1 MRRSEN
7 LILLACLCLSLISC
21 KTIPAE
27 PVVNIT
33 QDAIETSAVEV
44 QDTSGELLQI
54 VQQVETTGSVT
65 KEHIQALSS
74 KTTALVSQ
82 TETLVK
88 IVQVQTEN
96 IRTMQAQNAAEI
108 SGIKQENERELLAQ
122 YDKVSG
128 LTAEVKAVTAERD
141 RAIDKY
147 KPWKNT
153 AWTLIFIISIL
164 LLLTIIRFVLKY
176 FVKT

>member
-7 LILLACLCLSLISC
+7 TILLTCLCVSLVAC

-27 PVVNIT
+27 PVVTYT
-33 QDAIETSAVEV
+33 QEAIETSAVEV
-44 QDTSGELLQI
+44 QDTSSEVLQI
-54 VQQVETTGSVT
+54 VQQVETAGTVT
-65 KEHIQALSS
+65 KEQIQALST

-96 IRTMQAQNAAEI
+96 IKTMQAQNET
-108 SGIKQENERELLAQ
+108 LLLEQ
-122 YDKVSG
+122 YDKVAG
-128 LTAEVKAVTAERD
+128 LTAEVKAVEAERD

-147 KPWKNT
+147 EPWKKT

-164 LLLTIIRFVLKY
+164 LLLTIIRIVLKY

>member
-7 LILLACLCLSLISC
+7 IILLACLCISLVAC

-33 QDAIETSAVEV
+33 QDAIETSAETVQETSSEV
-44 QDTSGELLQI
+44 LQI

-65 KEHIQALSS
+65 KEQIQALST
-74 KTTALVSQ
+74 KTTALASQ

-88 IVQVQTEN
+88 IVQAQTEN
-96 IRTMQAQNAAEI
+96 IKVMQKQNETAILE
-108 SGIKQENERELLAQ
+108 Q
-122 YDKVSG
+122 YDKVSW
-128 LTAEVKAVTAERD
+128 LTAEVKAVEAERD
-141 RAIDKY
+141 RAIDMY
-147 KPWKNT
+147 KPWRKT
-153 AWTLIFIISIL
+153 ALTLIFIISIL
-164 LLLTIIRFVLKY
+164 LLLTIIRIVLKY

>member
-7 LILLACLCLSLISC
+7 IILLICLLCTLVSC
-21 KTIPAE
+21 KTVPAE
-27 PVVNIT
+27 PVVTYT
-33 QDAIETSAVEV
+33 QEAIETSAVHV
-44 QDTSGELLQI
+44 SDTSGELLQI

-65 KEHIQALSS
+65 KEQIQALSS
-74 KTTALVSQ
+74 KTTTLVSQ

-96 IRTMQAQNAAEI
+96 IKTMQAQNETA
-108 SGIKQENERELLAQ
+108 LLEQ
-122 YDKVSG
+122 YDKVSW
-128 LTAEVKAVTAERD
+128 LTAEVKAVEAERD

-147 KPWKNT
+147 EPWKKT

-164 LLLTIIRFVLKY
+164 LLLTIARYVLKY
-176 FVKT
+176 FLKT

>member
-1 MRRSEN
+1 MKIEN
-7 LILLACLCLSLISC
+7 FILLACLCISLVAC

-44 QDTSGELLQI
+44 KDTSSELLQI
-54 VQQVETTGSVT
+54 VQQVEESGSVT
-65 KEHIQALSS
+65 KEQIQALST

-96 IRTMQAQNAAEI
+96 IKTMQAQNETA
-108 SGIKQENERELLAQ
+108 LLEQ
-122 YDKVSG
+122 YDKVAG

-147 KPWKNT
+147 EPWKKT

-164 LLLTIIRFVLKY
+164 LLLTIIRIVLKY
-176 FVKT
+176 FTKT

>member
-7 LILLACLCLSLISC
+7 VILLICLLCTLVSC
-21 KTIPAE
+21 KTVPSE

-33 QDAIETSAVEV
+33 QEAIETSAVHV
-44 QDTSGELLQI
+44 SDTSSELLQI
-54 VQQVETTGSVT
+54 VQQVEESGSVT
-65 KEHIQALSS
+65 KEQIQALSS
-74 KTTALVSQ
+74 KTTTLVSQ

-96 IRTMQAQNAAEI
+96 IKTMQAQNETA
-108 SGIKQENERELLAQ
+108 LLEQ
-122 YDKVSG
+122 YDKVSW

-147 KPWKNT
+147 EPWKKT

-164 LLLTIIRFVLKY
+164 LLLTIIRIVLKY

>member
-1 MRRSEN
+1 MKIEN
-7 LILLACLCLSLISC
+7 FILLACLCISLVAC

-44 QDTSGELLQI
+44 KDTSSELLQI

-65 KEHIQALSS
+65 KEQIQALST
-74 KTTALVSQ
+74 KTTTLVSQ

-96 IRTMQAQNAAEI
+96 IKTMQAQNETA
-108 SGIKQENERELLAQ
+108 LLEQ
-122 YDKVSG
+122 YDKVSW

-141 RAIDKY
+141 RAINRL

-164 LLLTIIRFVLKY
+164 LLLTIIRIVLKY
-176 FVKT
+176 FMKT

>member
-7 LILLACLCLSLISC
+7 IILLACLCISLVAC

-44 QDTSGELLQI
+44 QDTSSEVLQI

-65 KEHIQALSS
+65 KEQIQALST
-74 KTTALVSQ
+74 KTTALASQ

-88 IVQVQTEN
+88 IVQAQTEN
-96 IRTMQAQNAAEI
+96 IKVMQKQNETAILE
-108 SGIKQENERELLAQ
+108 Q
-122 YDKVSG
+122 YDKVSW
-128 LTAEVKAVTAERD
+128 LTAEVKAVEAERD

-147 KPWKNT
+147 EPWKKT
-153 AWTLIFIISIL
+153 ALTLIFIISIL
-164 LLLTIIRFVLKY
+164 LLLTIIRIVLKY
-176 FVKT
+176 FLKT

>member
-1 MRRSEN
+1 MKIEN
-7 LILLACLCLSLISC
+7 IILLACLCISLVAC

-44 QDTSGELLQI
+44 KDTSSELLQI

-65 KEHIQALSS
+65 KEQIQALST

-88 IVQVQTEN
+88 IVQAQTDN
-96 IRTMQAQNAAEI
+96 IKTMQAQNETA
-108 SGIKQENERELLAQ
+108 LLEQ
-122 YDKVSG
+122 YDKVSW
-128 LTAEVKAVTAERD
+128 LTAEVKAVEAERD

-147 KPWKNT
+147 EPWKKT

-164 LLLTIIRFVLKY
+164 LLLTIARYVLKY
-176 FVKT
+176 FLKT

>member
-1 MRRSEN
+1 MKIEN
-7 LILLACLCLSLISC
+7 IILVICLLCTLVSC

-33 QDAIETSAVEV
+33 QDAIETSAVHV
-44 QDTSGELLQI
+44 SDTSGELLQI

-65 KEHIQALSS
+65 KEQIQALST

-96 IRTMQAQNAAEI
+96 IKTMQAQKSAEI

-122 YDKVSG
+122 YNKISG
-128 LTAEVKAVTAERD
+128 LTAEVKAVAAERD

-153 AWTLIFIISIL
+153 AWTLIFIFSIL
-164 LLLTIIRFVLKY
+164 LLLTIIRIVLKY